1 MSVFSALSINE
12 ILTKNTDELSRL
24 DDVQK
29 GMTPRGTMPDF
40 VMQIDPWQGWQ
51 RGLDKSA
58 TPYVDLEHTAPVAS
72 VGNIYSRSVSQCEAK
87 HMTRDGND
95 GFVQNTTSPVSR
107 ILRKPNNYE
116 TWALFVTNVT
126 KDILNGEALAVI
138 VRDNRFAPSSLHRIP
153 KGMWSPYVDNET
165 GAIFYAVTKSDIT
178 GNIFTDAQMMIPARD
193 CIHFRQSCPRHPLVG
208 ESLLVAAA
216 LSAGIHVG
224 LSRSQLA
231 FFNNMNRPSG
241 VLTTDMDLTPVKIKQ
256 LREAFNEQSRMWEQG
271 GVPILASGLKFQPVN
286 VSQAD
291 SQLIEQQKLS
301 ATEIYNIYGVPA
313 GLMSDGSTGT
323 KGATEALISH
333 FLSVGLGSML
343 ECIEQFLERA
353 FDFDA
358 NNKIELDPTPL
369 LRVDFEGRINGLVKA
384 VQGGLLTPFE
394 ARSKEGY
401 GHVAGEGDDQLY
413 MQRQMTPVNQLQ
425 ALNEADLAAKLAPP
439 PTPDPTPAP
448 TPEPAAKADP
458 EMISLMVR
466 DTIKGICDQPVVENT
481 NPELLTQIVR
491 DTISKALH

>member
-1 MSVFSALSINE
+1 MFNLKAIVKGMF
-12 ILTKNTDELSRL
+12 
-24 DDVQK
+24 
-29 GMTPRGTMPDF
+29 GMTPHGTMPDF
-40 VMQIDPWQGWQ
+40 AMQIDPWQGWQ
-51 RGLDKSA
+51 RGLDRS
-58 TPYVDLEHTAPVAS
+58 TPYVDLEHTAPIAATT
-72 VGNIYSRSVSQCEAK
+72 NLISRSVSQCEGK

-95 GFVQNTTSPVSR
+95 GFVQNITSPAAR

-116 TWALFVTNVT
+116 TWALFITNVT
-126 KDILNGEALAVI
+126 KDILNGESLVVI
-138 VRDNRFAPSSLHRIP
+138 IRDNRFAPASLHRIP
-153 KGMWSPYVDNET
+153 KGMWSPYVDHET
-165 GAIFYAVTKSDIT
+165 GAIFYAVSKSDVT
-178 GNIFTDAQMMIPARD
+178 GNIFQDAQMLIPARD

-216 LSAGIHVG
+216 LAAGIHVG

-241 VLTTDMDLTPVKIKQ
+241 VLTTDMTLNKVQIRE

-353 FDFDA
+353 FDFGPND
-358 NNKIELDPTPL
+358 KIELDPTPL

-425 ALNEADLAAKLAPP
+425 ALNEADLAAKLAPAPEPAAP
-439 PTPDPTPAP
+439 P
-448 TPEPAAKADP
+448 PEPAAKADP

-481 NPELLTQIVR
+481 NPELLKQIVR
-491 DTISKALH
+491 DTINKSLH